1 MGDLLE
7 MKPKVKATVVRFGC
21 TFRVEYQAGRT
32 PELSEPA
39 AALYCEDSLIA
50 WLTVGF
56 SARDWKSIVFDMDDE
71 THLVSPQMVG
81 MSPTTEAEE
90 DLRFL
95 LDAEEYLLVVLAG
108 ALGKAIE
115 AAVGPLEAP
124 EASPE
129 ARDPRHLHPRER
141 GRRALAAWHDHGRV
155 EEMLP
160 DLIAVE
166 VYDAIEAMGMS
177 LADTLDDDPDVPR
190 EGCGNLIRAMVEGA
204 IQEWRGGE
212 E

>member
-7 MKPKVKATVVRFGC
+7 MKPKVKATVRRFGC
-21 TFRVEYQAGRT
+21 TFRVEYQAGRN

-39 AALYCEDSLIA
+39 AALYCDDSLIA

-56 SARDWKSIVFDMDDE
+56 KDRSWEAIVFDLDDE
-71 THLVSPQMVG
+71 THLVTPQMVG
-81 MSPTTEAEE
+81 MSPTTEADE

-95 LDAEEYLLVVLAG
+95 LDAEEYLLVVLAR
-108 ALGKAIE
+108 ALGVAIE
-115 AAVGPLEAP
+115 AAVGPLEAREP
-124 EASPE
+124 SKG

-166 VYDAIEAMGMS
+166 VYDALEAMGMS
-177 LADTLDDDPDVPR
+177 LADALDEDDDLPR
-190 EGCGNLIRAMVEGA
+190 EGCGNLVRALVEGA